1 MIVNVTKTV
10 GDILKDSTEK
20 LVSLRS
26 ILLSMMN
33 AVVYTQTELHT
44 TELDLNVALMIDS
57 DNPARAK
64 YTAQCF
70 GAC

>member
-1 MIVNVTKTV
+1 
-10 GDILKDSTEK
+10 
-20 LVSLRS
+20 
-26 ILLSMMN
+26 MMN

-57 DNPARAK
+57 DNPERAK

>member
-1 MIVNVTKTV
+1 
-10 GDILKDSTEK
+10 
-20 LVSLRS
+20 
-26 ILLSMMN
+26 MMN

>member
-20 LVSLRS
+20 LVSLKS

-57 DNPARAK
+57 DNPERAK

>member
-26 ILLSMMN
+26 TLLSMMSV
-33 AVVYTQTELHT
+33 AVYTLTESHT
-44 TELDLNVALMIDS
+44 TEPDWNAALMIV
-57 DNPARAK
+57 
-64 YTAQCF
+64 
-70 GAC
+70 